1 MGSPQAPRCAYRG
14 WRGAAA
20 LCGRREWRL
29 RANGFKWGGLLNAIE
44 AQSIDPQAF
53 AATWSEIADLI
64 AIPRAYF
71 INGKLKYSSSEFPQ

>member
-1 MGSPQAPRCAYRG
+1 
-14 WRGAAA
+14 
-20 LCGRREWRL
+20 
-29 RANGFKWGGLLNAIE
+29 LNAIE